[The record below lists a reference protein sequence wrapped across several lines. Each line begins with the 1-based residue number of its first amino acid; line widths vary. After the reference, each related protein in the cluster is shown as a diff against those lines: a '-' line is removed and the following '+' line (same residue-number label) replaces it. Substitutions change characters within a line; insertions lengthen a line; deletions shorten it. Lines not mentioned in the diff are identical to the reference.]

1 MYNKEDRA
9 VANDQYRAVMNQ
21 LYKMDRDEECESA
34 YIASIGKYRKKITDL
49 RLKMTELQTKVDL
62 YEKYISYCIDHDS
75 VELGEVCSFNGELY
89 LMVSREDK
97 QDTNSAK
104 TVSCEFRCTTPLT
117 KDFSNFDDR
126 IERVDPTKIQFIDE
140 THNYLHAQK
149 EYLGSFKKSK

>member
-9 VANDQYRAVMNQ
+9 VANDRYRAVMNQ
-21 LYKMDRDEECESA
+21 LHKMDRDEERESA
-34 YIASIGKYRKKITDL
+34 YIASIGKDRKKITDL
-49 RLKMTELQTKVDL
+49 RLKMAELQTKVDL

-117 KDFSNFDDR
+117 KDFSNRDGGEKNGD
-126 IERVDPTKIQFIDE
+126 IE
-140 THNYLHAQK
+140 
-149 EYLGSFKKSK
+149 

>member
-1 MYNKEDRA
+1 MYNKEDRS
-9 VANDQYRAVMNQ
+9 VAYDRYRAISKQ
-21 LYKMDRDEECESA
+21 LERLDREEEFEASCRKAMAAYRNKLAKMACKMAE
-34 YIASIGKYRKKITDL
+34 
-49 RLKMTELQTKVDL
+49 LKAKVDL

-117 KDFSNFDDR
+117 KDFSNRDGG
-126 IERVDPTKIQFIDE
+126 E
-140 THNYLHAQK
+140 
-149 EYLGSFKKSK
+149 KKWRH